1 MPRPEGN
8 RWVNASC
15 YISNYC
21 PKPIGGDHR
30 VFFALIGRKWVYLA
44 TGYNQRAKWTRSQ
57 WDDYLKQM
65 DAPDM
70 FKRHGGKPVIRQL
83 DIVKDAEEI
92 PLLPTEP
99 VRQEIEKPLT
109 GQLSLL

>member
-1 MPRPEGN
+1 
-8 RWVNASC
+8 
-15 YISNYC
+15 
-21 PKPIGGDHR
+21 
-30 VFFALIGRKWVYLA
+30 
-44 TGYNQRAKWTRSQ
+44 
-57 WDDYLKQM
+57 
-65 DAPDM
+65 M

-99 VRQEIEKPLT
+99 DRPQIEQPLA